1 MEASGRLGMRLHQA
15 VSFSGVMM
23 HVPRVDAVFF
33 PGCALLTYDPALL
46 NRTLTILRRTEPD
59 IGLASGCC
67 GQPTKYLE
75 PKMFQRRTAKLLRL
89 FEQQG
94 VKRIYTA
101 CPNCTK
107 LLTDLHSAS
116 VIPVWET
123 LDRSTS
129 EVDLADQGGVA
140 FALHDPCPVRAD
152 RAQQDAVR
160 SLLAKARVTIA
171 EFPQNRENT
180 QCCGNI
186 AMLRARDPEKSA
198 VMRTSRLKEISP
210 ELPVTSYCAGCV
222 DAFSSDGRNTAHLI
236 ELLFG
241 RSKKRG
247 WNNRI
252 RNTIQTRKD

>member
-1 MEASGRLGMRLHQA
+1 
-15 VSFSGVMM
+15 
-23 HVPRVDAVFF
+23 
-33 PGCALLTYDPALL
+33 
-46 NRTLTILRRTEPD
+46 
-59 IGLASGCC
+59 
-67 GQPTKYLE
+67 
-75 PKMFQRRTAKLLRL
+75 MFQRRSAKLLRL

-107 LLTDLHSAS
+107 LLSDLHSAS

-140 FALHDPCPVRAD
+140 FALHDPCPVRTD

-160 SLLAKARVTIA
+160 SLLAKACVTIA
-171 EFPQNRENT
+171 EFPHNRENT

-198 VMRTSRLKEISP
+198 VMRTARIKEISS

-222 DAFSSDGRNTAHLI
+222 DAFSSEVHNTAHLI

-247 WNNRI
+247 WSNRI